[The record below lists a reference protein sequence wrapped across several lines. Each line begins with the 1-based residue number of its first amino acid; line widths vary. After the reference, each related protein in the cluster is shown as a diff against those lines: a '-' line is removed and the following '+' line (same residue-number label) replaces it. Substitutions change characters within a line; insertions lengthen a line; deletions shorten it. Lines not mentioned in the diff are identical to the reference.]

1 MMSVHEVSELT
12 GVSIRTLQYYDRI
25 GVLHPAGYTEAGYRM
40 YDGKDLEKL
49 QQILLF
55 KALEFPLKDIADIV
69 NSTDFDKTKALEQQ
83 IELLTLKKEH
93 IENLI
98 MLARGMKARGVRK
111 LNFTAFDTKKLDDYY
126 KRAKDQWKK
135 TPQYVEFSKKSAK
148 WTKDDENTLM
158 ESLMQIFVKF
168 GQLKDLDPACKVV
181 QDQVKA
187 YQMFITNNMYKCT
200 DDILYSLGSW
210 LIGGGE
216 VTENVDNLGG
226 KGTSE
231 FAYKAIKIY
240 CNR

>member
-1 MMSVHEVSELT
+1 MMTVNEVSKLT
-12 GVSIRTLQYYDRI
+12 GVSVRTLQYYDRI
-25 GVLHPAGYTEAGYRM
+25 GLLKPARYTEAGYRL
-40 YDGKDLEKL
+40 YSDEQLEML

-98 MLARGMKARGVRK
+98 MLAKGMKARGVRK
-111 LNFTAFDTKKLDDYY
+111 LNFTAFDTKKLDEYY

-135 TPQYVEFSKKSAK
+135 TPQYEEFSQKSAK

-200 DDILYSLGSW
+200 DDILYGLGSW

-226 KGTSE
+226 KGTAD

-240 CNR
+240 CKK